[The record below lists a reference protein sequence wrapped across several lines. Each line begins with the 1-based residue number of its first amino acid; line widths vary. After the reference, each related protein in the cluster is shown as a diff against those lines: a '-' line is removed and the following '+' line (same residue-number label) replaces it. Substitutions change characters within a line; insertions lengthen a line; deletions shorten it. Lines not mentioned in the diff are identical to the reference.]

1 MSPVPSVPALSPFR
15 TFFSR
20 HKLHLVLIFITTVLF
35 AVFTALLSERLVLHP
50 SVTLGWILSMTNAF
64 LGYVFIERA
73 FRYNSNVFLFIAFS
87 GMALRFFVM
96 IAAVALTLLTGIV
109 ETASFIASFMA
120 FYVTGM
126 AIEILHINRKI
137 DDQRLAKVLVKR
149 R

>member
-1 MSPVPSVPALSPFR
+1 MSPVPPVPALSPFR

-20 HKLHLVLIFITTVLF
+20 HKLHLVLIFVSTVLF
-35 AVFTALLSERLVLHP
+35 AVITALLNERVMFHP

-73 FRYNSNVFLFIAFS
+73 FRFHSNVFLFIAFS

-96 IAAVALTLLTGIV
+96 IAAVALILLTSIV

-126 AIEILHINRKI
+126 SIEILHINRMI
-137 DDQRLAKVLVKR
+137 DKQRLAKVLVKR